1 MTKGK
6 TLTLRNAKIEMY
18 RGCVRLVVDKW
29 GLVEEASE
37 DLDIQPKVSSERKI
51 IRIHFGRVFTF
62 PCPWKGKRLIK
73 DWLILFFLFPLLLP
87 GGQQPVRS
95 RVRASH
101 HSMRSSYHFLPF
113 LGWGAAMPPD
123 ESVFVFL
130 HYFIYFEKE
139 REERTK
145 NAESGRRE
153 ERTTPED
160 RRKDKYSMCRQF
172 YIIPLFFFSASSSS

>member
-51 IRIHFGRVFTF
+51 IRIHFSRVFTF

-73 DWLILFFLFPLLLP
+73 D
-87 GGQQPVRS
+87 
-95 RVRASH
+95 
-101 HSMRSSYHFLPF
+101 
-113 LGWGAAMPPD
+113 
-123 ESVFVFL
+123 
-130 HYFIYFEKE
+130 
-139 REERTK
+139 
-145 NAESGRRE
+145 
-153 ERTTPED
+153 
-160 RRKDKYSMCRQF
+160 
-172 YIIPLFFFSASSSS
+172 